1 MHSQA
6 SQLFCFSPGTWQFL
20 PLHQHPQQ
28 STTTAIMK
36 SGYGDHLQ
44 IIRWIGLLNNCQP
57 LFIQQMNTA
66 HTYKERTS

>member
-28 STTTAIMK
+28 STETEIVK
-36 SGYGDHLQ
+36 SGHGD
-44 IIRWIGLLNNCQP
+44 
-57 LFIQQMNTA
+57 
-66 HTYKERTS
+66 